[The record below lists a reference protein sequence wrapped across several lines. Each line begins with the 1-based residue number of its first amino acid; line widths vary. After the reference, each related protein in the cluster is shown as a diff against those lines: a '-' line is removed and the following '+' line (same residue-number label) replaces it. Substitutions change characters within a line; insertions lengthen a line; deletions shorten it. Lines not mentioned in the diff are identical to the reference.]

1 MHSRKDVGSPPGYH
15 VSAAEW
21 YTMNLVNPSTLQL
34 FPRSSC
40 YVNLSAH
47 LVCQCKHAVLQ
58 SCSHHNARSAGFS
71 HVATCFSPFSL
82 FGCLRWAVSHL
93 WCNTLLPHR
102 VKLQLHDPIFAKG
115 RLKLRPVSHIVK
127 WLFQNPKN
135 GNYFLKW
142 YEINMLL
149 SSKLANINFRSIL

>member
-1 MHSRKDVGSPPGYH
+1 MHSRKDVGSPPGYR

-102 VKLQLHDPIFAKG
+102 VKLQLHDPIFAK
-115 RLKLRPVSHIVK
+115 RETEAKARKSHCEMIISESQEWKLFFEMIWNKHAFIK
-127 WLFQNPKN
+127 QIGQYQL
-135 GNYFLKW
+135 
-142 YEINMLL
+142 
-149 SSKLANINFRSIL
+149 